1 MIKSRVE
8 YWKIMAVMI
17 VIFLLVQPIPNFIVH
32 SLPEILAIILIGG
45 GAWIFFSVFWTTQRF
60 QDVGLSGAWIV
71 LCLVPII
78 GQLALIVI
86 TLLPANTFHSYKVKE
101 VE

>member
-1 MIKSRVE
+1 
-8 YWKIMAVMI
+8 MAVMI

-45 GAWIFFSVFWTTQRF
+45 GLIIGGGAWIFFSVFWTIQRF
-60 QDVGLSGAWIV
+60 HDVGLSGAWIV